1 MVDQSTLERFWWLK
15 LQGTDARASKPTNTV
30 KSYLQLFDCQHLV
43 IPCAACAPYAPEM
56 VLLTMTPS
64 IVEALQFVRESEG
77 APAIQD
83 SKSEEAS
90 DKATTTDVSTEPSLE
105 SAVAGK
111 PISHGQV
118 IDLWKQLKSE
128 GHSKY
133 SLEDLLRGATVYI
146 PPPSPKPE
154 PVRTP
159 CSPSQLPSVPDNR
172 IANAN
177 TLLLQTPQYKA
188 LMERLRRD
196 EEERSYERMLKN
208 GPIRETFGQ
217 RFPNAPPLSLVESFA
232 AANRVQQ
239 KSDLG
244 EETISQEEVQ
254 QQITLII
261 NFLISIAGCAAALWI
276 AARWW
281 STPARL
287 FLALGGS
294 IVVAIA
300 EVAVYNA
307 YQWRMAQGDKKQQAK
322 KEVRSIVKTWIVGEE
337 EEASKEGYE
346 PVLIPPPMEDDAK
359 QTADQNQELRKRTI
373 PTT

>member
-1 MVDQSTLERFWWLK
+1 
-15 LQGTDARASKPTNTV
+15 
-30 KSYLQLFDCQHLV
+30 
-43 IPCAACAPYAPEM
+43 M
-56 VLLTMTPS
+56 VLLTMTSS
-64 IVEALQFVRESEG
+64 IVEALQAVHGSEG
-77 APAIQD
+77 APAIDD
-83 SKSEEAS
+83 SKSDEAS
-90 DKATTTDVSTEPSLE
+90 DKATTEPSL
-105 SAVAGK
+105 ADPATGK
-111 PISHGQV
+111 PIPHGQI
-118 IDLWKQLKSE
+118 IDLWKQLKTL
-128 GHSKY
+128 GHLKY

-146 PPPSPKPE
+146 PPPPPKPE
-154 PVRTP
+154 P
-159 CSPSQLPSVPDNR
+159 
-172 IANAN
+172 
-177 TLLLQTPQYKA
+177 TPQYKA

-208 GPIRETFGQ
+208 GPIRETFAQ

-232 AANRVQQ
+232 AANRVQR

-244 EETISQEEVQ
+244 EETISQEEIQ

-337 EEASKEGYE
+337 EEKHKEGYE
-346 PVLIPPPMEDDAK
+346 PVLIPPPTEDEAK
-359 QTADQNQELRKRTI
+359 QTADQNQELRKRTV

>member
-1 MVDQSTLERFWWLK
+1 
-15 LQGTDARASKPTNTV
+15 
-30 KSYLQLFDCQHLV
+30 
-43 IPCAACAPYAPEM
+43 
-56 VLLTMTPS
+56 
-64 IVEALQFVRESEG
+64 
-77 APAIQD
+77 
-83 SKSEEAS
+83 
-90 DKATTTDVSTEPSLE
+90 
-105 SAVAGK
+105 
-111 PISHGQV
+111 
-118 IDLWKQLKSE
+118 
-128 GHSKY
+128 
-133 SLEDLLRGATVYI
+133 
-146 PPPSPKPE
+146 
-154 PVRTP
+154 
-159 CSPSQLPSVPDNR
+159 
-172 IANAN
+172 
-177 TLLLQTPQYKA
+177 
-188 LMERLRRD
+188 
-196 EEERSYERMLKN
+196 MLKN
-208 GPIRETFGQ
+208 GPIRETFAQ

-232 AANRVQQ
+232 AANRPHQ

-244 EETISQEEVQ
+244 EETISQEEIQ

-337 EEASKEGYE
+337 EEENSKEGYE
-346 PVLIPPPMEDDAK
+346 PVLIPPPTEDEAK
-359 QTADQNQELRKRTI
+359 QTSEQNRELRKRTV